1 MSFRNFKV
9 ESLLIPENY
18 IRMSMKT
25 IEFDEYL
32 LSNCDSDALIYI
44 LNGIRYLFM
53 EGDIVIEE
61 YKEK

>member
-1 MSFRNFKV
+1 MAFRNFKV

-32 LSNCDSDALIYI
+32 LSNCDDNALIYI
-44 LNGIRYLFM
+44 LNGTRYLFM

-61 YKEK
+61 QK